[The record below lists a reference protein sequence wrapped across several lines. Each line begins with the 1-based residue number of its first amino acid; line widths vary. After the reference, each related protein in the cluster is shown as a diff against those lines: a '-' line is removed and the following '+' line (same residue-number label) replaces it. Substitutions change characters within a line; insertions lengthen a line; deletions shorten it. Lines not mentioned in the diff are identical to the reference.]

1 MTIVVFG
8 DIVPSLDRGKA
19 ASTLLFLSMLS
30 VDAATYMILSTVY
43 IMVGMTVFT
52 AIIEIVRRQYEE
64 SWKKMQQM
72 KSQIQAQIRLADS
85 LAKMGAQGGWLNYDK
100 GWI

>member
-1 MTIVVFG
+1 
-8 DIVPSLDRGKA
+8 
-19 ASTLLFLSMLS
+19 
-30 VDAATYMILSTVY
+30 MILSTVY

-85 LAKMGAQGGWLNYDK
+85 LAKMGDQGGRLDFDK
-100 GWI
+100 DWI